1 MADANI
7 SADLRQMSH
16 GQLKGREFNRYD
28 INGYRFRTAS
38 LEVNRPLA
46 ATSNS
51 GVLLTAAEGSGE
63 VNNYYGVLQKIIE
76 YTFGG
81 PKELKLEEL
90 MSFCQLSLGT
100 RHC

>member
-1 MADANI
+1 MNDVNI

-16 GQLKGREFNRYD
+16 GQLKAREFNRYN

-38 LEVNRPLA
+38 LEANRPLA

-51 GVLLTAAEGSGE
+51 GVSLTTAEGSGE
-63 VNNYYGVLQKIIE
+63 MNTYYGVLQKIIE

-81 PKELKLEEL
+81 PKELKLVI
-90 MSFCQLSLGT
+90 FD
-100 RHC
+100 